1 MAGTLA
7 IQEVLERF
15 PEEQTPLVRELLRI
29 IRQQQDIIDQ
39 QQRKIERLEQEI
51 RSLKGT
57 QEKSPPPT
65 EPSGLNEN
73 RPPSSRKGSK
83 GRGKR
88 DGKRP
93 GSAKCSKT
101 RDLTIH
107 RTVPL
112 TLTDLPEG
120 TKFLGY
126 ENFTVQDLII
136 ESHNTRYR
144 RSRYRLPDGSFRT
157 APLPDDVVRSEH
169 FGPTLRQYVLY
180 QHFHNHVT
188 QPLLHEELLEFGVEI
203 SAGQI
208 SSLLTEGHDVFHQE
222 KDGLLSAARDVSSY
236 LQTDHTPARHRGKA
250 GHTLHIGND
259 LFASFSTI
267 DSKSRVDFLK
277 CLLVPHTEYVFDR
290 AAAVYLAMFNVP
302 QKLQEKLETE
312 TVSARVIESDKAWE
326 QQLDAWE
333 ITSAEQRRLVTEAAL
348 WSGLLRHE
356 LYLDTVFIS
365 DDAAAFRL
373 LGFFHSLCWVHQERH
388 ITRLVPE
395 TTRQQRA
402 LDQTRDDIWKY
413 YQRLKRYQ
421 KSPTPQARSRLEQD
435 FDRLF
440 RQKTGWPA
448 LNQALEKIHGKRDQL
463 LLVLD
468 RPEIPLH
475 NNLSENDIRQ
485 YVKKRKISAGTRS
498 DAGRRSRDTFLS
510 LKTTCRKLGQSF
522 WQYLQDRIQNLG
534 QIPALGDLIRLK
546 AAQANNG

>member
-1 MAGTLA
+1 M
-7 IQEVLERF
+7 
-15 PEEQTPLVRELLRI
+15 
-29 IRQQQDIIDQ
+29 
-39 QQRKIERLEQEI
+39 
-51 RSLKGT
+51 
-57 QEKSPPPT
+57 
-65 EPSGLNEN
+65 
-73 RPPSSRKGSK
+73 
-83 GRGKR
+83 
-88 DGKRP
+88 
-93 GSAKCSKT
+93 
-101 RDLTIH
+101 
-107 RTVPL
+107 
-112 TLTDLPEG
+112 
-120 TKFLGY
+120 
-126 ENFTVQDLII
+126 
-136 ESHNTRYR
+136 
-144 RSRYRLPDGSFRT
+144 
-157 APLPDDVVRSEH
+157 
-169 FGPTLRQYVLY
+169 
-180 QHFHNHVT
+180 
-188 QPLLHEELLEFGVEI
+188 
-203 SAGQI
+203 
-208 SSLLTEGHDVFHQE
+208 
-222 KDGLLSAARDVSSY
+222 
-236 LQTDHTPARHRGKA
+236 
-250 GHTLHIGND
+250 
-259 LFASFSTI
+259 
-267 DSKSRVDFLK
+267 
-277 CLLVPHTEYVFDR
+277 FDR
-290 AAAVYLAMFNVP
+290 AASVYLALFDVP
-302 QKLQEKLETE
+302 QKLQDKLDTAA
-312 TVSARVIESDKAWE
+312 VSARVVETDEAWE
-326 QQLDAWE
+326 QQLDDWE

-534 QIPALGDLIRLK
+534 RIPALGDLIRRR

>member
-1 MAGTLA
+1 MVGTLA

-39 QQRKIERLEQEI
+39 QQRKIERLEEEI

-73 RPPSSRKGSK
+73 RPPSFTWRCSMFRKS
-83 GRGKR
+83 
-88 DGKRP
+88 
-93 GSAKCSKT
+93 C
-101 RDLTIH
+101 
-107 RTVPL
+107 
-112 TLTDLPEG
+112 
-120 TKFLGY
+120 
-126 ENFTVQDLII
+126 
-136 ESHNTRYR
+136 R
-144 RSRYRLPDGSFRT
+144 RSWKRKPCL
-157 APLPDDVVRSEH
+157 RSDRE
-169 FGPTLRQYVLY
+169 RQ
-180 QHFHNHVT
+180 
-188 QPLLHEELLEFGVEI
+188 
-203 SAGQI
+203 
-208 SSLLTEGHDVFHQE
+208 
-222 KDGLLSAARDVSSY
+222 GL
-236 LQTDHTPARHRGKA
+236 
-250 GHTLHIGND
+250 
-259 LFASFSTI
+259 
-267 DSKSRVDFLK
+267 
-277 CLLVPHTEYVFDR
+277 
-290 AAAVYLAMFNVP
+290 
-302 QKLQEKLETE
+302 
-312 TVSARVIESDKAWE
+312 E

-463 LLVLD
+463 LLVPD

-534 QIPALGDLIRLK
+534 QIPSLGDLIRRR